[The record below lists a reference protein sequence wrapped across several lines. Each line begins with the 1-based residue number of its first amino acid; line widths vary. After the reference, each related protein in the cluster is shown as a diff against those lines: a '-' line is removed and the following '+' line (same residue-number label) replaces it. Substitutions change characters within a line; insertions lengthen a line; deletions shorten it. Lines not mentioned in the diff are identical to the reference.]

1 LDGWWDEWFDGENG
15 WAIPTADGVED
26 EDRRDDIEAAA
37 LYDIIEHKVA
47 PRFYDVDEQGLPQ
60 RWLEM
65 LRHTVMT
72 LGPKVLAT
80 RMVRDY
86 VERLYVPAA
95 RAGARMAAD
104 DFAGARSLAGYAKR
118 VREGWPEVRVE
129 HVEGSGISDSPIVG
143 EELSVDAYVALAGLD
158 AAEVDVQVV
167 AGRVDT
173 GSDELLDWAATSLE
187 LVER

>member
-1 LDGWWDEWFDGENG
+1 LEFRRVLFRSDVWLNNPLRPLEACGTSGMKAALNGALNLSVLDGWWDEWFDGENG

-118 VREGWPEVRVE
+118 VRDGWPEVRVE
-129 HVEGSGISDSPIVG
+129 HV
-143 EELSVDAYVALAGLD
+143 
-158 AAEVDVQVV
+158 
-167 AGRVDT
+167 
-173 GSDELLDWAATSLE
+173 
-187 LVER
+187 